1 MKPRIPIEQTT
12 TFTRLPLDL
21 VEHDGR
27 YTLESGGTLVAAQ
40 NWENPAIELMEM
52 ICQPFRP
59 AKQPRLIF
67 LGLGFGHAI
76 KAARHFLPQEK
87 ASFVI
92 FPEAEVLPNWIEK
105 HLPESPIDDGHN
117 RVHLETLSPFR
128 PIPAEYAKSQAVI
141 MDHDHLLALSPG
153 SYDPTHPTSLHN
165 IYDSLK
171 VGGLL
176 GIIGS
181 RLDNALKK
189 RLQKCG
195 FEVAH
200 EFVPLSEKS
209 KKNRTIYLARKGHY
223 RGNR

>member
-1 MKPRIPIEQTT
+1 MKPRITIEQTT
-12 TFTRLPLDL
+12 SCTRLPMEL

-27 YTLESGGTLVAAQ
+27 YSLECRGSLVAAQ
-40 NWENPAIELMEM
+40 NWGRPAIELMEM

-59 AKQPRLIF
+59 AKKPRIIF
-67 LGLGFGHAI
+67 LGLGFGHAV
-76 KAARHFLPQEK
+76 ASALHFLPQEK

-92 FPEAEVLPNWIEK
+92 FPEAEILPEWLET
-105 HLPESPIDDGHN
+105 HLPESPIDDDKN
-117 RVHLETLSPFR
+117 RVFIEPLSPFN
-128 PIPAEYAKSQAVI
+128 PIPPEFGKSQAVI
-141 MDHDHLLALSPG
+141 MDLDHLTALAPVN
-153 SYDPTHPTSLHN
+153 YDPTHPASLHN
-165 IYDSLK
+165 IFDTLK

-181 RLDNALKK
+181 RLDNGLKK
-189 RLQKCG
+189 KLQKSG

-209 KKNRTIYLARKGHY
+209 KKQRTLYIARKGHY